1 MKHRSFFFFFDTDSY
16 DVSPEL
22 LISDLRFSTGS
33 GKNSLCQHKQII
45 QVVHI
50 QLEKKKKSNLQTWEP
65 RWNLSISKDECGE
78 RWDGLLSQVTSGRK
92 AWETDTHTSQGWS
105 DGSSGPVSE
114 TSHLPSLDG
123 VCRSTGPWRR
133 SAFCSMQEEGQCLGL
148 EDNLAMN
155 RHHISFFL
163 SFLSFCYNVWCVGS

>member
-50 QLEKKKKSNLQTWEP
+50 QLEKKKKNQTCKLENLDETSPFQ
-65 RWNLSISKDECGE
+65 RMNVVKDEMACFLRSPLGGKPE
-78 RWDGLLSQVTSGRK
+78 KQIPTLPRDEVMGVRGLSLRLPTCQ
-92 AWETDTHTSQGWS
+92 AWVESVVPRALEGGQPS
-105 DGSSGPVSE
+105 VACKRRVS
-114 TSHLPSLDG
+114 
-123 VCRSTGPWRR
+123 V
-133 SAFCSMQEEGQCLGL
+133 
-148 EDNLAMN
+148 
-155 RHHISFFL
+155 
-163 SFLSFCYNVWCVGS
+163 